1 MGQIHFRDDHGIA
14 VIEIENE
21 GRLNAFTR
29 AMRGEIGTLL
39 GRANSDPR
47 ITAAVIT
54 GRGDAFCAG
63 QDLNEAQGWNDETPW
78 VEEFEDFFRALLR
91 FQKPLVAA
99 INGVAAGGGFQM
111 ALLCDSRIG
120 HPGTRMGQPEV
131 KRGLA
136 SVTGTWLLQRS
147 VGDMRARELALSGR
161 MIEAEELKQL
171 GILNAIVPQDELMA
185 AAFAACAQFAES
197 PADSYARTKTYLYE
211 SLSDEISA
219 VIRDAALLHRK
230 GFASG
235 VSQAGATHFLRPNQ
249 SRASH

>member
-1 MGQIHFRDDHGIA
+1 MGQINYTLDQGIA

-39 GRANSDPR
+39 ARSSDDPH

-78 VEEFEDFFRALLR
+78 VEEFEEFFRALLR
-91 FQKPLVAA
+91 FPKPLVAA
-99 INGVAAGGGFQM
+99 VNGVAAGGGFQM
-111 ALLCDSRIG
+111 SLLCDSRIG

-131 KRGLA
+131 RRGLA

-161 MIEAEELKQL
+161 MMEAGELKQL
-171 GILNAIVPQDELMA
+171 GILNAIVPRGALMA
-185 AAFAACAQFAES
+185 AAFAACAELAAS
-197 PADSYARTKTYLYE
+197 PADSYARTKAWLYE
-211 SLSDEISA
+211 SLSDEIS
-219 VIRDAALLHRK
+219 VIIRDAAAAHRK

-249 SRASH
+249 GRTSH

>member
-39 GRANSDPR
+39 GRANNDPR
-47 ITAAVIT
+47 LTAAVIT
-54 GRGDAFCAG
+54 DEASLLCRPGPQR
-63 QDLNEAQGWNDETPW
+63 AQGWNDETPW

-171 GILNAIVPQDELMA
+171 GILKRHR
-185 AAFAACAQFAES
+185 S
-197 PADSYARTKTYLYE
+197 PGRAHGRGIRQLRT
-211 SLSDEISA
+211 
-219 VIRDAALLHRK
+219 VC
-230 GFASG
+230 
-235 VSQAGATHFLRPNQ
+235 
-249 SRASH
+249 

>member
-1 MGQIHFRDDHGIA
+1 MGQINYRHHQDIA
-14 VIEIENE
+14 IIEIEND

-29 AMRGEIGTLL
+29 AMRGEIGALL
-39 GRANSDPR
+39 ARSNDDPR
-47 ITAAVIT
+47 ITSAVIT
-54 GRGDAFCAG
+54 GQGEAFCAG

-99 INGVAAGGGFQM
+99 VNGVAAGGGFQM

-161 MIEAEELKQL
+161 MVEADELKQL
-171 GILNAIVPQDELMA
+171 GILNAIVPQGALMA
-185 AAFAACAQFAES
+185 AAIAACAQLAES
-197 PADSYARTKTYLYE
+197 PADSYARTKTWLYE
-211 SLSDEISA
+211 SLSDEIST
-219 VIRDAALLHRK
+219 VIRDAAAAHRK

-235 VSQAGATHFLRPNQ
+235 VSQAGAAHFLHSNQ
-249 SRASH
+249 ARTGH

>member
-1 MGQIHFRDDHGIA
+1 MGQINHRHDHGIA

-29 AMRGEIGTLL
+29 AMRGEIATLL
-39 GRANSDPR
+39 GRANDDPR
-47 ITAAVIT
+47 VTAAIIT

-161 MIEAEELKQL
+161 MIDAEELKQL
-171 GILNAIVPQDELMA
+171 GILNAIVPKSEVMG
-185 AAFAACAQFAES
+185 AAFAACAKFAES
-197 PADSYARTKTYLYE
+197 PADSYARTKTWLYD
-211 SLSDEISA
+211 SLSDEISV
-219 VIRDAALLHRK
+219 VIKDAALLHRK
-230 GFASG
+230 GFTSG
-235 VSQAGATHFLRPNQ
+235 VSQAGATHFLQPNH
-249 SRASH
+249 SRSSH

>member
-1 MGQIHFRDDHGIA
+1 MGQINHRHDHGIA
-14 VIEIENE
+14 IIEIENE

-29 AMRGEIGTLL
+29 AMRGEIGVLL
-39 GRANSDPR
+39 GRANDDPR
-47 ITAAVIT
+47 VTAAVIT

-99 INGVAAGGGFQM
+99 VNGVAAGGGFQM

-171 GILNAIVPQDELMA
+171 GILNAIVPQSELMTA
-185 AAFAACAQFAES
+185 AIAACEQFAES
-197 PADSYARTKTYLYE
+197 PADSYARTKAWLYE
-211 SLSDEISA
+211 SLSDEIGI
-219 VIRDAALLHRK
+219 VIRDAAAAHRK